1 MHSRHQGTEIWA
13 AEPRN
18 FDDTKLS
25 LEAGIALPIIPG
37 RSSICDSIVTAQPGK
52 LTFPINL
59 KTVSGIYA
67 VDEAD
72 VLSAMRILFNELKIV
87 AEPGGA
93 VSLAAALSNKQALQ
107 GQTVV
112 ALVSGGNV
120 NMDRFFGW
128 MV

>member
-1 MHSRHQGTEIWA
+1 
-13 AEPRN
+13 
-18 FDDTKLS
+18 
-25 LEAGIALPIIPG
+25 
-37 RSSICDSIVTAQPGK
+37 
-52 LTFPINL
+52 
-59 KTVSGIYA
+59 
-67 VDEAD
+67 
-72 VLSAMRILFNELKIV
+72 MRILFNELKIV

-120 NMDRFFGW
+120 NMDRFGW